1 MRNGR
6 ILVDTHSIQAVSGEW
21 MEGRAGLMEGRDL
34 RRYVRGWVVD
44 RYCGCAGL
52 TGSGEVW
59 TFFPPSVVGQHH
71 PSRVTKQFISSTPCF
86 ICPRSASFAM
96 AALPRFE
103 RLNIS
108 YDRDVWG
115 PSKEGARFAAV
126 PYASFKKSDM
136 IGKAV
141 DFTLDRDYQER
152 RRDRDNRHRRGP
164 QESNETFDYKHD
176 HRDEKSFNLVDTSK
190 AKKQSRLGNGRN
202 QRDKQGWRHLR
213 DRDVRNEERKK
224 QSQQANDTRN
234 RRYLRLMQAKRNS
247 QRRRNWNSMDEVEAE
262 SSVAVDVSWKVVET
276 FEFHKFEKLSK
287 LPPKEEDLCW
297 CGHLEYYEETY
308 DRVQSKRP
316 TPLKIIEDREFYY
329 ESTLNDPVIEELAE
343 SSGGKVFATDAI
355 LASIMCAARSQLSWD
370 IVATKIGGLLF
381 LDKRDDSSFDYFT
394 VNETAWEPPNDK
406 DVDNVNSKS
415 RLSLEATTINQNF
428 TQQILNGKVK
438 EFDMPNPFHDAEE
451 SEGKAASVGY
461 RYRKFNLG
469 DTPVV
474 CRTELHG
481 IAMRKGAEQ
490 YMTAF
495 ALNEYDP
502 KLSETTPWRGA
513 LDTGAGGIMANEL
526 KNNAYK
532 IGKWTASSILAG
544 ADQMK
549 VGFVSRKSTRDP
561 YKHEVLG
568 TKYYQPAKFA
578 QQINLSVRNMWG
590 VLDNVIEVL
599 MKQDDGKYLLLKDPS
614 KKLCRLY
621 SLPEGTFSDDE
632 SDEEDD
638 EDDDGEE

>member
-34 RRYVRGWVVD
+34 LRYVRGWVVD

-52 TGSGEVW
+52 SSSGEVW

-355 LASIMCAARSQLSWD
+355 LAITTPVSVRSPKRLTTLRPGSVLGAVLRTTCRLRRRGEKDRRRRAARSHQ
-370 IVATKIGGLLF
+370 G
-381 LDKRDDSSFDYFT
+381 
-394 VNETAWEPPNDK
+394 
-406 DVDNVNSKS
+406 
-415 RLSLEATTINQNF
+415 
-428 TQQILNGKVK
+428 
-438 EFDMPNPFHDAEE
+438 
-451 SEGKAASVGY
+451 
-461 RYRKFNLG
+461 
-469 DTPVV
+469 
-474 CRTELHG
+474 LHG
-481 IAMRKGAEQ
+481 NASPGRLLHR
-490 YMTAF
+490 TARRCHWNSRRRC
-495 ALNEYDP
+495 ADP
-502 KLSETTPWRGA
+502 NLAKESRPTPLRA
-513 LDTGAGGIMANEL
+513 TV
-526 KNNAYK
+526 
-532 IGKWTASSILAG
+532 
-544 ADQMK
+544 Q
-549 VGFVSRKSTRDP
+549 
-561 YKHEVLG
+561 
-568 TKYYQPAKFA
+568 
-578 QQINLSVRNMWG
+578 
-590 VLDNVIEVL
+590 
-599 MKQDDGKYLLLKDPS
+599 DPS
-614 KKLCRLY
+614 GKR
-621 SLPEGTFSDDE
+621 SLV
-632 SDEEDD
+632 
-638 EDDDGEE
+638 